1 MKNELARHLYDCVL
15 PEAEHT
21 FGHWEEIERD
31 MMSIVAAPTIEE
43 AVEHV
48 ERCMEWQ
55 EGFSAMQIASTIR
68 EEHRRMSTDEPIPTI
83 INSGQNQ
90 GHEPR
95 AKMTN
100 EQVDEFIN
108 WLTRR
113 IVAADS
119 NAWDALENN
128 PNTKSFFQTRSA
140 TFSEVKEYFTTLNIY
155 PPTNHK
161 EQEIINSD
169 RNQGQE

>member
-1 MKNELARHLYDCVL
+1 MTNEQVRHLYHH
-15 PEAEHT
+15 AGGQAKHT
-21 FGHWEEIERD
+21 DGEWVEIERD
-31 MMSIVAAPTIEE
+31 IRSIVDAPTIKE
-43 AVEHV
+43 AAKHV
-48 ERCMEWQ
+48 EWCMDWEEW
-55 EGFSAMQIASTIR
+55 FTAMQIASTIR
-68 EEHRRMSTDEPIPTI
+68 EEHRRISTDEPIPTI

-128 PNTKSFFQTRSA
+128 PKTKSFFQTRSA
-140 TFSEVKEYFTTLNIY
+140 TFSEVKEYFTILSIY

-161 EQEIINSD
+161 EQEPL
-169 RNQGQE
+169 GKVALE